1 MFSIIIVGA
10 GLSGATIARKLAED
24 GNKVTVIDK
33 RDHLGGN
40 VYDYIDKFTGI
51 RLSKYGAHIFHTNY
65 VHMVT
70 IY

>member
-1 MFSIIIVGA
+1 MFSTIIVGA

-40 VYDYIDKFTGI
+40 VYDYIDKETGI
-51 RLSKYGAHIFHTNY
+51 RLSIYFTQIMKMYGNL
-65 VHMVT
+65 
-70 IY
+70 